1 MRNTE
6 RPVLSPAW
14 AFLGFVV
21 VFIVYGSLFPFDFR
35 SPPESINNLFSR
47 TGLFENKADALD
59 NFLLFI
65 PLGFSLRICFR
76 RTRDYLTASFLAVL
90 LLGLGLQLIQLY
102 LPTRTASLADVIW
115 NGIGI
120 AVGLLAGGAAQKWL
134 AKQQASWANAS
145 PFALLLVLLWFFYET
160 FPFLPTLDY
169 GLLREHVKTAI
180 IAPPFDTM
188 RFVQHLLAAILC
200 GIALQ
205 RVRLFGHSGL
215 ITALVGSAAVL
226 LEILVAYGQ
235 LRRETLLGMTVGLAG
250 GYLLAK
256 NSDKMAMIALATVA
270 VSAYLV
276 TLLTPYRGQ
285 IADAGFTLTPFSS
298 FMWHNVTRELPPL
311 AFEALAIGSLLWAGL
326 SGPGIF
332 RSRPALWIGTVFLA
346 IALLEVVRVRLI
358 GFHGDT
364 TPLLVAA
371 LLGTFAAT
379 YRDRQGMTID
389 RHPASPVTSL
399 HHRERPP
406 LPAGPTHL
414 IALVFLAAAIHVVV
428 RLPGIPY
435 NIRELLPHG
444 IGGILAALGL
454 SAAVYLA
461 ANSPLLLL
469 TEKTRL
475 RLVLFPLLLPLQGA
489 IIWMLL
495 RIGVPMES
503 IHDIVGSP
511 ILGWPWEWEIFFRF
525 LALHQALAMQ
535 LVGAVLIT
543 AALCR
548 PAHLV
553 GLIYWAVIAMLFAWP
568 LHLVVVD
575 WAATDNLTEL
585 MRDGGSLLASSLLAA
600 GILLACLSGTALGA
614 AIAIPTCRH
623 RLLVAALLSAPLAA
637 SCLIAGLEPVLVKY
651 GQAFSATQFLL
662 SPDREH
668 YLPQSAQLL
677 RFALAYAIIATAI
690 AVLQLRTWKIQAML
704 IAAPKDAPGNTKNRR
719 QRDGTHPP
727 ERSQRAHPER
737 QSL

>member
-6 RPVLSPAW
+6 RPVLSSTW

-35 SPPESINNLFSR
+35 SPPESINNLVSR
-47 TGLFENKADALD
+47 TALFENKADALD

-115 NGIGI
+115 NGIGL
-120 AVGLLAGGAAQKWL
+120 AVGLLAGGAARKLL

-215 ITALVGSAAVL
+215 ITTLVGIAAVL

-250 GYLLAK
+250 GYLLAR

-270 VSAYLV
+270 VSAYLI

-332 RSRPALWIGTVFLA
+332 RSRPALWIGTVCLA

-389 RHPASPVTSL
+389 RHPASPVTSP
-399 HHRERPP
+399 HRRERPP

-414 IALVFLAAAIHVVV
+414 IALVLLAAAIYVVV

-503 IHDIVGSP
+503 IHDIVGAP
-511 ILGWPWEWEIFFRF
+511 TLGWPWEWEIFFRF

-535 LVGAVLIT
+535 LVGAVLIA

-585 MRDGGSLLASSLLAA
+585 MRDGGSLRASSLLAA
-600 GILLACLSGTALGA
+600 GILLACLGGTALSA
-614 AIAIPTCRH
+614 AIAIPTCRR

-651 GQAFSATQFLL
+651 NQAFSAAQFLL

-668 YLPQSAQLL
+668 YLPQSTLL
-677 RFALAYAIIATAI
+677 MRYILVHALVTAAIAII
-690 AVLQLRTWKIQAML
+690 QLRAWRTITSK
-704 IAAPKDAPGNTKNRR
+704 R
-719 QRDGTHPP
+719 Q
-727 ERSQRAHPER
+727 
-737 QSL
+737 

>member
-1 MRNTE
+1 MHNTE
-6 RPVLSPAW
+6 RPTLAPAW

-47 TGLFENKADALD
+47 AYLFDNKADALD
-59 NFLLFI
+59 NYLLFI

-76 RTRDYLTASFLAVL
+76 RTRDYWVASFMAVL

-115 NGIGI
+115 NGIGL
-120 AVGLLAGGAAQKWL
+120 AVGLLAGGVARKWL

-160 FPFLPTLDY
+160 FPFVPTLDY
-169 GLLREHVKTAI
+169 GLLRDHVKTAI

-205 RVRLFGHSGL
+205 HVRLFGHSGL
-215 ITALVGSAAVL
+215 ITALVGIAAVL
-226 LEILVAYGQ
+226 LEIFVAYGQ

-250 GYLLAK
+250 GYLLAR
-256 NSDKMAMIALATVA
+256 NSDKMAMIALASVA
-270 VSAYLV
+270 ASAYLI

-298 FMWHNVTRELPPL
+298 FMWLNVTRELPPL

-332 RSRPALWIGTVFLA
+332 RSRPVLWIGSAFLT
-346 IALLEVVRVRLI
+346 IALLEVIRVRLI

-364 TPLLVAA
+364 TPLLIAA
-371 LLGTFAAT
+371 LLGAFAAT
-379 YRDRQGMTID
+379 CRDRQGMTID
-389 RHPASPVTSL
+389 RYPASPGANPRR
-399 HHRERPP
+399 RERAS

-414 IALVFLAAAIHVVV
+414 IALALLATAIYVMA

-435 NIRELLPHG
+435 NISELLPHG

-454 SAAVYLA
+454 SVAVYLM
-461 ANSPLLLL
+461 ANSPLLLF
-469 TEKTRL
+469 TGKTRL

-503 IHDIVGSP
+503 IHDIVGAP
-511 ILGWPWEWEIFFRF
+511 ILGWPWEWETLFRF
-525 LALHQALAMQ
+525 LALHQALAIQ
-535 LVGAVLIT
+535 IVGAVLI
-543 AALCR
+543 AATLCR
-548 PAHLV
+548 PALLV
-553 GLIYWAVIAMLFAWP
+553 GLIYWVVIAMLFAWP

-600 GILLACLSGTALGA
+600 GTLLACLGGTALGA
-614 AIAIPTCRH
+614 AIAIPRCR
-623 RLLVAALLSAPLAA
+623 RWLLVAALFSAPLAA
-637 SCLIAGLEPVLVKY
+637 SCFIAGLESTLIKY
-651 GQAFSATQFLL
+651 DKVFSAAQFLL

-668 YLPQSAQLL
+668 YLPPSALL
-677 RFALAYAIIATAI
+677 VRYALAYALITAAI
-690 AVLQLRTWKIQAML
+690 AIIQLRAWRTIDLKSTAH
-704 IAAPKDAPGNTKNRR
+704 
-719 QRDGTHPP
+719 DGTTRQ
-727 ERSQRAHPER
+727 EKVGAGRTAHPA
-737 QSL
+737 

>member
-1 MRNTE
+1 MLNPE
-6 RPVLSPAW
+6 RPALSPAW

-21 VFIVYGSLFPFDFR
+21 VFIIYGSLFPFDFR
-35 SPPESINNLFSR
+35 SSPESINNLFSR
-47 TGLFENKADALD
+47 ADLFDNKADALD

-76 RTRDYLTASFLAVL
+76 HTRDYLVASFLAVL
-90 LLGLGLQLIQLY
+90 LLGLGLQVIQLY
-102 LPTRTASLADVIW
+102 LPTRTASLADVVW
-115 NGIGI
+115 NGIGL
-120 AVGLLAGGAAQKWL
+120 AVGLLAGGAARKWL
-134 AKQQASWANAS
+134 AKQQGTWTNES

-160 FPFLPTLDY
+160 FPFVPTLDY
-169 GLLREHVKTAI
+169 GLLREHIKSAI
-180 IAPPFDTM
+180 IAPPFETM

-215 ITALVGSAAVL
+215 ITAVAGIAAVL

-250 GYLLAK
+250 GYLLAR

-270 VSAYLV
+270 ASAYLI

-332 RSRPALWIGTVFLA
+332 RSRPALWVGTILLA
-346 IALLEVVRVRLI
+346 IAMLEVVRVRLI

-389 RHPASPVTSL
+389 RHPASPGANPRR
-399 HHRERPP
+399 RERPS
-406 LPAGPTHL
+406 LPAGPAHL
-414 IALVFLAAAIHVVV
+414 IALALLATAIYVMA

-454 SAAVYLA
+454 SIAAYLA

-503 IHDIVGSP
+503 FHDIVGAP
-511 ILGWPWEWEIFFRF
+511 ILGWPWEWEIFLRF
-525 LALHQALAMQ
+525 LALHQVLAMQ
-535 LVGAVLIT
+535 LVGAVLI
-543 AALCR
+543 AATLCR

-553 GLIYWAVIAMLFAWP
+553 GLTYWAVIAMLFAWP

-600 GILLACLSGTALGA
+600 GTLLACLGGTALGA
-614 AIAIPTCRH
+614 AIAIPRYRR
-623 RLLVAALLSAPLAA
+623 RLLVTALLSAPLAA
-637 SCLIAGLEPVLVKY
+637 SCFIAGLEPTLVKY
-651 GQAFSATQFLL
+651 DKVFSAAQFLL

-668 YLPQSAQLL
+668 YLPASALL
-677 RFALAYAIIATAI
+677 VRYALAYTLITTTIAII
-690 AVLQLRTWKIQAML
+690 QLRAWRTI
-704 IAAPKDAPGNTKNRR
+704 APKTTAH
-719 QRDGTHPP
+719 DGTT
-727 ERSQRAHPER
+727 R
-737 QSL
+737 QEKVGTGRTARLR